1 MYDNDN
7 KKVIVFPK
15 GIPGFEEHTTFI
27 LEKEEDSPIVHL
39 ESTEDKEVGFVL
51 FPPQLY
57 YADYLSKVEFGPE
70 EVESL
75 KISAEDTVEV
85 WAIITLCLSDISK
98 STVNLRAPIVIN
110 PRTNQGF
117 QFILTDENY
126 SSRQQLFVDGPQ
138 AENYK
143 SNEEGAVG

>member
-1 MYDNDN
+1 MNDN
-7 KKVIVFPK
+7 ENKKIIIFPK

-27 LEKEEDSPIVHL
+27 LEKEDDSPIVHL

-57 YADYLSKVEFGPE
+57 FSDYLSKVEFGPE

-75 KISAEDTVEV
+75 EITAEDTVEV

-126 SSRQQLFVDGPQ
+126 SSRQQLFVDGQ
-138 AENYK
+138 QDK
-143 SNEEGAVG
+143 DRSNEEGAVG

>member
-1 MYDNDN
+1 MNDN
-7 KKVIVFPK
+7 ENKKIIIFPK
-15 GIPGFEEHTTFI
+15 GIPGFEEHTSFI

-39 ESTEDKEVGFVL
+39 ESTKDKEVGFVL

-57 YADYLSKVEFGPE
+57 YTDYLSKVEFGPE

-75 KISAEDTVEV
+75 KITAEDTVEV

-117 QFILTDENY
+117 QFILNDDNY
-126 SSRQQLFVDGPQ
+126 SSRQKLFVDGQQ
-138 AENYK
+138 ADK
-143 SNEEGAVG
+143 DRSNKEGAVV

>member
-1 MYDNDN
+1 MDDKEN

-15 GIPGFEEHTTFI
+15 GIPGFEDHTSFI
-27 LEKEEDSPIVHL
+27 LEKEKDSPIVHL
-39 ESTEDKEVGFVL
+39 ESMEDKEVGFVL

-57 YADYLSKVEFGPE
+57 FADYLSKVEFGPE

-75 KISAEDTVEV
+75 EITEEDTVEV
-85 WAIITLCLSDISK
+85 WAIITLSLSDITK

-117 QFILTDENY
+117 QFILNDENY
-126 SSRQQLFVDGPQ
+126 SSRQQLFVDGPE
-138 AENYK
+138 ADNDR

>member
-1 MYDNDN
+1 MNDN
-7 KKVIVFPK
+7 ENKKTIVFPK
-15 GIPGFEEHTTFI
+15 GIPGFEDHTTFI

-39 ESTEDKEVGFVL
+39 ESAKDKEVGFVL

-57 YADYLSKVEFGPE
+57 FKNYLSKIEFGSE
-70 EVESL
+70 EVEAL
-75 KISAEDTVEV
+75 EITAEDTVEI

-117 QFILTDENY
+117 QFILNDENY
-126 SSRQQLFVDGPQ
+126 SSRQQLFVDGQ
-138 AENYK
+138 QEDK
-143 SNEEGAVG
+143 DRSNEEGAVG

>member
-1 MYDNDN
+1 MNDN
-7 KKVIVFPK
+7 ENKNIIIFPK

-27 LEKEEDSPIVHL
+27 LEKEDDSPIVHL

-57 YADYLSKVEFGPE
+57 FSDYLSKVEFGPE

-75 KISAEDTVEV
+75 EITAEDTVEV

-126 SSRQQLFVDGPQ
+126 SSRQQLFVDGQ
-138 AENYK
+138 QDK
-143 SNEEGAVG
+143 DRSNEEGAVG